1 MSSSR
6 GSSKTLLKA
15 RASSADGPDAG
26 GGGQERGNGD
36 RLGRE
41 EVRVQVCHASG
52 PAQIRACTGDG
63 GQVRKPLRASGPGRQ
78 SAAGQD
84 LALPAEQVEQDSGRG
99 LGDGRGPAGVESGLD
114 WFQRLGEYGPV
125 GAAFTGLL
133 DVLDLPDVY
142 GVVLPS
148 ASHLGPKSIAAERQR
163 EIARSGVRLMLV
175 RDNATARRTPP
186 RSRRRTSSSAPALD
200 AET

>member
-1 MSSSR
+1 M
-6 GSSKTLLKA
+6 
-15 RASSADGPDAG
+15 
-26 GGGQERGNGD
+26 
-36 RLGRE
+36 
-41 EVRVQVCHASG
+41 
-52 PAQIRACTGDG
+52 
-63 GQVRKPLRASGPGRQ
+63 
-78 SAAGQD
+78 
-84 LALPAEQVEQDSGRG
+84 
-99 LGDGRGPAGVESGLD
+99 
-114 WFQRLGEYGPV
+114 